1 MATFTALTTS
11 LVVLTTVVLAGLTG
25 GAEKPH
31 HEEVILPFSWLQ
43 QSAED
48 AKSFLVHR
56 EKRGFWEFFRGD
68 DDDDDTTTTTT
79 TPLPTTTSTT
89 TTTTTTTTTPTTTT
103 RPTTTSTTSTTTR
116 TTTTSTRQTPRRRP
130 PTPYYYDTTTT
141 TTARPWWKVFV
152 GKEETTVT
160 TTPATTT
167 TRPPPPRRTYP
178 TRRPYYRQ
186 TRPPQRQGTPDPRV
200 DGRHHRYR
208 PGRRGQINQENYIP
222 VFNPVIQ
229 VSNRPSGSNG
239 KTDTDSGLKQG
250 SAATRPGSD
259 TSNVQRAPPGV
270 PVAYLA
276 RTQYYITPTLAPP
289 IRHRTP
295 SWHRPEVR
303 KRILLE
309 RQRERHSPDYRRHL
323 RAWLRKWRLSGGEH
337 YRNRLRA
344 AQS

>member
-1 MATFTALTTS
+1 MAAFTALTTS

-48 AKSFLVHR
+48 AKSFLV
-56 EKRGFWEFFRGD
+56 
-68 DDDDDTTTTTT
+68 
-79 TPLPTTTSTT
+79 
-89 TTTTTTTTTPTTTT
+89 
-103 RPTTTSTTSTTTR
+103 
-116 TTTTSTRQTPRRRP
+116 
-130 PTPYYYDTTTT
+130 
-141 TTARPWWKVFV
+141 
-152 GKEETTVT
+152 
-160 TTPATTT
+160 
-167 TRPPPPRRTYP
+167 
-178 TRRPYYRQ
+178 
-186 TRPPQRQGTPDPRV
+186 
-200 DGRHHRYR
+200 
-208 PGRRGQINQENYIP
+208 
-222 VFNPVIQ
+222 
-229 VSNRPSGSNG
+229 SNRPSGPNG

-270 PVAYLA
+270 PVAYLVP
-276 RTQYYITPTLAPP
+276 TQYYITQTVAPP